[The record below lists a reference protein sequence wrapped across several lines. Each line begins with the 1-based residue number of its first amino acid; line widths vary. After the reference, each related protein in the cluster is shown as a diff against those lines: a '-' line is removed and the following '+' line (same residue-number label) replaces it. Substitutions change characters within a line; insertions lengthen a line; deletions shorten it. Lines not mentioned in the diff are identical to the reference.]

1 MAKIYKGTFTVG
13 NLDDTA
19 TKGVDEFFED
29 LEAAFDE
36 VGIEYKKSYAE
47 KTKSNYYDF
56 FGGKVRINFYQYKGI
71 VHEQDCQIRV
81 VMNGTNIC
89 GSSVTNQNL
98 AQKYEII
105 ISSYGDM
112 MLRLSYAANSTA
124 LDIPNNN
131 GVVFMICKCNNVVNP
146 GESNLGIYAPW
157 EVPHQE
163 NQTICQDHT
172 PKYLLTADSDVDN
185 HSTINNTGSAG
196 TRSTATYTY
205 ILNTNAPITALVPIF
220 AVSSQCVSINT
231 KIMAIA
237 PAPITGYAV
246 LNGQRYY
253 CVGQV
258 CMADDEE

>member
-13 NLDDTA
+13 YMDDTA
-19 TKGVDEFFED
+19 TEGVDEFFED

-47 KTKSNYYDF
+47 TTKSNYYDF
-56 FGGKVRINFYQYKGI
+56 FGGKVRLNFYQYKGI
-71 VHEQDCQIRV
+71 VYEQDSQIRV
-81 VMNGTNIC
+81 VLNGTSIC
-89 GSSVTNQNL
+89 GSIVDQQNL
-98 AQKYEII
+98 TQKYEII

-112 MLRLSYAANSTA
+112 MLRLSYANNPVQ
-124 LDIPNNN
+124 DIPNNN

-146 GESNLGIYAPW
+146 GESNVGIYAPW
-157 EVPHQE
+157 EAPHQGSP
-163 NQTICQDHT
+163 ICQDHT

-196 TRSTATYTY
+196 NRSTATYTY
-205 ILNTNAPITALVPIF
+205 ILNTTAPITALVPIF

-253 CVGQV
+253 CVGQI

>member
-13 NLDDTA
+13 YMDDTA
-19 TKGVDEFFED
+19 TEGVDEFFEN

-36 VGIEYKKSYAE
+36 IGIEYEKNYAE
-47 KTKSNYYDF
+47 TSKSIYYDF
-56 FGGKVRINFYQYKGI
+56 FGSKVRLNFFQYKGI
-71 VHEQDCQIRV
+71 VYDQDRQIRV
-81 VMNGTNIC
+81 VMNGNNIC
-89 GSSVTNQNL
+89 GSAINDQNR

-196 TRSTATYTY
+196 SRSTATYTY

-253 CVGQV
+253 CVGQI
-258 CMADDEE
+258 CMSDDEE